1 MEKNLNH
8 LTITPKEIEATQ
20 RAKLTQYL
28 VALNKELSEL
38 KARLNGG
45 KEETYEDLILE
56 KKEEIQNY
64 KIQLEILDR
73 VLGDVKDKKIAPNGE
88 DIKNKRIKATEEAVN
103 KLIDSILKNEEQK
116 TAVDIINILKTEK
129 ISQIVLH
136 SKENLQQ
143 AEKYGL
149 SLKKD
154 LDTTVTVEL
163 LKMSKIEYSDD
174 AVSSFLPKGG
184 HLNDIEEDAQRKGVR
199 LIIDNGGKWMTTER
213 ENGEIKNV
221 YIDHHGPGLKNPTS
235 ATELLYK
242 ILKKGDLFKEK
253 PSKEIEGFINFV
265 TEYDNLSCLDKKN
278 EKGEKIYNENY
289 FKENWAKTPYS
300 LADIIP
306 EKLFKSYL
314 NGEIKD
320 LSVPLSLEEIK
331 KIGGEELI
339 DQIAKK
345 EKEINGTINGIEN
358 STRNNKKLGLDL
370 ENTRIGKII
379 FHDYPTIKP
388 QKGKE
393 FTNIIKNNLAFLGT
407 KMLGYDSYVCWNEK
421 DKTFFINSKNENLE
435 EIISELNKEYPGS
448 IVKDIRG
455 EMVLGKITNFSKED
469 FLRTLDSRIL
479 KKGATS
485 I

>member
-73 VLGDVKDKKIAPNGE
+73 VLGDVKDKKIAPSGE

-154 LDTTVTVEL
+154 LDTTVAVEL
-163 LKMSKIEYSDD
+163 
-174 AVSSFLPKGG
+174 
-184 HLNDIEEDAQRKGVR
+184 
-199 LIIDNGGKWMTTER
+199 
-213 ENGEIKNV
+213 
-221 YIDHHGPGLKNPTS
+221 
-235 ATELLYK
+235 
-242 ILKKGDLFKEK
+242 
-253 PSKEIEGFINFV
+253 
-265 TEYDNLSCLDKKN
+265 
-278 EKGEKIYNENY
+278 
-289 FKENWAKTPYS
+289 
-300 LADIIP
+300 
-306 EKLFKSYL
+306 
-314 NGEIKD
+314 
-320 LSVPLSLEEIK
+320 
-331 KIGGEELI
+331 
-339 DQIAKK
+339 
-345 EKEINGTINGIEN
+345 
-358 STRNNKKLGLDL
+358 
-370 ENTRIGKII
+370 
-379 FHDYPTIKP
+379 
-388 QKGKE
+388 
-393 FTNIIKNNLAFLGT
+393 
-407 KMLGYDSYVCWNEK
+407 
-421 DKTFFINSKNENLE
+421 
-435 EIISELNKEYPGS
+435 
-448 IVKDIRG
+448 
-455 EMVLGKITNFSKED
+455 
-469 FLRTLDSRIL
+469 
-479 KKGATS
+479 
-485 I
+485 